1 MAKAIV
7 LTYAEVNKEEKKLL
21 KNTDVFKIACNTY
34 CADLK
39 PNVRI
44 TLDDIVDKCLECDTC
59 PVISVNHDLEKADIN
74 GSWLPKRHSSLLS
87 CLDYLYLEGYD
98 DVLLIATN
106 PKGKP
111 TYLRN
116 LDGVK
121 FMKKF
126 LNIYKYSSEG
136 TFDVPTMT
144 VKEFIMLTDE
154 EKVLLGVKEQ
164 RQKNMYEETI
174 FTEFCRYEVHTE
186 GRNNKSVEGGNI
198 VKSILPPEE
207 QQRLLNGENEIIYN
221 GLVIKKLTELTP
233 KKAVNDDKIL
243 EQVQNDN
250 KKVEPEKMTYQ
261 ELLDYVKKNNIKAKT
276 NKKADLIAA
285 IKG

>member
-7 LTYAEVNKEEKKLL
+7 LTYADVNKEEAKLL
-21 KNTDVFKIACNTY
+21 KNTDIFKIATNFS
-34 CADLK
+34 AAELK

-59 PVISVNHDLEKADIN
+59 PVISVNHDFDKADIN
-74 GSWLPKRHSSLLS
+74 GSYLPNRHSSLLG

-98 DVLLIATN
+98 NVLLIATN
-106 PKGKP
+106 PIGTP
-111 TYLRN
+111 TYRTN
-116 LDGVK
+116 IDGVN

-126 LNIYKYSSEG
+126 LNIYKYKDEG

-154 EKVLLGVKEQ
+154 EKLLGVKEQ
-164 RQKNMYEETI
+164 RQKTMYKETI

-186 GRNNKSVEGGNI
+186 GKDNKSVEGGHLI
-198 VKSILPPEE
+198 DSLLPYDVK
-207 QQRLLNGENEIIYN
+207 QRLLNGENEIVYN
-221 GLVIKKLTELTP
+221 GLVIKKLTVLEP
-233 KKAVNDDKIL
+233 KKAQEDVKADDA
-243 EQVQNDN
+243 VD
-250 KKVEPEKMTYQ
+250 VSKMSYQ
-261 ELLDYVKKNNIKAKT
+261 ELLEYCKANGIKAKT
-276 NKKADLIAA
+276 NKKADLINA